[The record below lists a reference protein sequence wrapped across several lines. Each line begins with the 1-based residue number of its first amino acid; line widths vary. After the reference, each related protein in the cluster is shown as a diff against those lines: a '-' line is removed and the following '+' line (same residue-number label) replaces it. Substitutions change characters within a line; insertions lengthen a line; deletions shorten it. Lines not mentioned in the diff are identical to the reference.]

1 MTSRLRQNIVWVL
14 PLLCAL
20 LLYANSVNLPFFSDD
35 IPTQRYLT
43 SASFADI
50 WQRVDM
56 NGTYYRP
63 FANLF
68 YKYVPLNAPLWHSLM
83 LWVHLLNVAL
93 TAVLARQMGLS
104 GRGQVLASTIYAV
117 FPFTAQAV
125 LWVGAGFHLLLT
137 LLVLGASVASVR
149 WLRQPAQKVALVGAW
164 LCGFFA
170 PFAHESGVLTPLL
183 VSIVLACAINI
194 SALLRQ
200 WRRLLMLMI
209 PIAIGSVAYWVLR
222 ANALQG
228 SGFSIESE
236 RIFGNLA
243 FFAQGLS
250 LPAQFVFG
258 IWTRL
263 RPDDG
268 VSIAYLATLVWL
280 GLGMW
285 LLRRNRW
292 QIWQVLCA
300 SVFCLVALAP
310 AYLLLH
316 PDYVRYGER
325 LMGVAVPMMV
335 LAIALILQA
344 LPRRIFAVTSVALIG
359 ACLLFSQEYVF
370 LHQLHATAYN
380 ALFADLQT
388 RPDTDQALLFVNLPS
403 QIESQTPSL
412 PLTRANGGLL
422 TDWLELRD
430 FLWLN
435 VTLREFPQV
444 TYAYVP
450 EYYELID
457 GYRQRVYGN
466 LTTPQALPALFAQH
480 HTVWRTHLVDNAL
493 HIDEIGTQNITIS
506 DAPYL
511 FGESIALHDVS
522 WQRTRDGRLAI
533 TLQWQKVRS
542 GVIDNTPFVH
552 ILCGDS
558 MLTQADGDP
567 LDNLY
572 PFGMWRE
579 GETWADVR
587 YIRDISVDETCL
599 RVRVGLYNRV
609 TQARATITQNGAVL
623 EDEWVIFEQD

>member
-1 MTSRLRQNIVWVL
+1 MTVRLRQNILWVL
-14 PLLCAL
+14 PLLCAV

-104 GRGQVLASTIYAV
+104 RRGQILASTLYAV
-117 FPFTAQAV
+117 FPFTAQTV

-149 WLRQPAQKVALVGAW
+149 WLRHPAQKMALIGAW
-164 LCGFFA
+164 ACGFFA
-170 PFAHESGVLTPLL
+170 PFAHESGVLTPIL
-183 VSIVLACAINI
+183 VSIVLACAMRIPV
-194 SALLRQ
+194 LLRHWQ
-200 WRRLLMLMI
+200 RLLILLI
-209 PIAIGSVAYWVLR
+209 PIAIGSVVYWLLR

-228 SGFSIESE
+228 GGFAIESG
-236 RIFGNLA
+236 RMAGNLA

-250 LPAQFVFG
+250 LPAQFIFG
-258 IWTRL
+258 VWTRTH
-263 RPDDG
+263 PDDG
-268 VSIAYLATLVWL
+268 IFVAYLATLVWL
-280 GLGMW
+280 GLGVW
-285 LLRRNRW
+285 LLR
-292 QIWQVLCA
+292 QKIWQVWQVVCA
-300 SVFCLVALAP
+300 ILFCLVALAP

-344 LPRRIFAVTSVALIG
+344 LPRRIFMISSVALI
-359 ACLLFSQEYVF
+359 AVCMLFSQEYVF

-380 ALFADLQT
+380 ALFADLQPRT
-388 RPDTDQALLFVNLPS
+388 DSDQALLFVNLPS
-403 QIESQTPSL
+403 QIESQTSAL
-412 PLTRANGGLL
+412 PLTRANAGLL

-435 VTLREFPQV
+435 VGLREFPQV

-450 EYYELID
+450 QYYDLID

-466 LTTPQALPALFAQH
+466 LTAPPDLPALFAQH
-480 HTVWRTHLVDNAL
+480 HAVWRTHRVQNAL
-493 HIDEIGTQNITIS
+493 HIDEIGTQRIVTS
-506 DAPYL
+506 DTPYI
-511 FGESIALHDVS
+511 FGESIALHGVT
-522 WQRTRDGRLAI
+522 WQRTADGRLAI
-533 TLQWQKVRS
+533 TLSWQKRS
-542 GVIDNTPFVH
+542 SVIDDTPFVH
-552 ILCGDS
+552 ILCGDT

-587 YIRDISVDETCL
+587 YVRDVTVDEACL

-609 TQARATITQNGAVL
+609 TQARTAIAQNGQAL
-623 EDEWVIFEQD
+623 SDEWVIFGGE